1 MDSKFRGEDPPPA
14 YEFIQ
19 HGTTGAT
26 TEGFSSS
33 SVTQQLHDHLT
44 SLSSRIRDSRLQAI
58 TAQQRLD
65 DTLIA
70 HIAPEINEFLIDLG
84 NRANTPPLASLTI
97 VPDRAVPTTAQ
108 LSGLEDMRRHSEIGR
123 VSRIELDGL
132 DGDEKKKGPTE
143 DSYSFS
149 YSYSSAFDDARSDAD
164 DKSLLWWRDEEMAH
178 RLANYLRP
186 QTEGRFEAGPSA
198 VQVVVEEEL
207 PPERE
212 RRGLRKFIGSGKRS
226 PQSAGARAAAAID
239 SSGSRPGGVT
249 SARGRGQGGVRM
261 TVEAQEVAF
270 RVESNLSIVESK
282 RGWAIVVTV
291 KFD

>member
-14 YEFIQ
+14 YESIQ
-19 HGTTGAT
+19 HGAT
-26 TEGFSSS
+26 SASTEGISSS
-33 SVTQQLHDHLT
+33 SVTQQLHDHLA

-70 HIAPEINEFLIDLG
+70 HIAPEINEFLVDLG

-97 VPDRAVPTTAQ
+97 VPDRAVPATAQ
-108 LSGLEDMRRHSEIGR
+108 LSGLEDMRRHGEIGR

-132 DGDEKKKGPTE
+132 DGDEKKGPTE

-207 PPERE
+207 PPEKE
-212 RRGLRKFIGSGKRS
+212 RRGLRKLIGSGKRS
-226 PQSAGARAAAAID
+226 PQSAGARAAAID

-249 SARGRGQGGVRM
+249 SARDRGQGGVRM

-282 RGWAIVVTV
+282 SGWAIVVTV